1 MKEIIERM
9 KVISADE
16 HTAII
21 EYLKEYN
28 FNYSRRELI
37 SEEKDG
43 FSISQCWR
51 YYGSDDRYANIYR
64 SIDDVHCIE
73 RVKLRTTSS
82 GNCIFEY
89 SEHYPEEVIKRDGI
103 YIHPSDKNVHIFL
116 WGGFSKYDRMNYI
129 VNLINKTDAD
139 AGEKGIVKRFMEVNK
154 DNFQVM
160 QYIREKTNKLFL
172 DESFCPGSFQERCI
186 DILCKDDEGL
196 FTLDAKECIKSI
208 YETMRKDIDKDDY
221 HIYGISGKF
230 LNTTKIYTT
239 TLIKKDG
246 SMYAGHDLPV
256 WLKDPDKAKYRVL
269 VLSQDPRRN
278 KDEMQDVEIGI
289 STPFGLHSAKWR
301 SNRNKGLVHWLF
313 KELIE
318 EYGEELSVYYTDLY
332 KLRGVD
338 VRNVQKSKL
347 DSPNLGYYKCI
358 LMKEIEL
365 FDPNIIFLMGKKAQ
379 QSFNTIKRD
388 IAIKNVV
395 PVPHP
400 NARAQKGKC
409 KWGEYEIPDF
419 TFKSKLDIY
428 KTAIKEHLK
437 SF

>member
-1 MKEIIERM
+1 M
-9 KVISADE
+9 
-16 HTAII
+16 
-21 EYLKEYN
+21 
-28 FNYSRRELI
+28 LI
-37 SEEKDG
+37 TKDG
-43 FSISQCWR
+43 
-51 YYGSDDRYANIYR
+51 
-64 SIDDVHCIE
+64 
-73 RVKLRTTSS
+73 
-82 GNCIFEY
+82 
-89 SEHYPEEVIKRDGI
+89 
-103 YIHPSDKNVHIFL
+103 
-116 WGGFSKYDRMNYI
+116 
-129 VNLINKTDAD
+129 NL
-139 AGEKGIVKRFMEVNK
+139 
-154 DNFQVM
+154 
-160 QYIREKTNKLFL
+160 
-172 DESFCPGSFQERCI
+172 
-186 DILCKDDEGL
+186 
-196 FTLDAKECIKSI
+196 
-208 YETMRKDIDKDDY
+208 
-221 HIYGISGKF
+221 
-230 LNTTKIYTT
+230 
-239 TLIKKDG
+239 
-246 SMYAGHDLPV
+246 YAGHDLPV
-256 WLKDPDKAKYRVL
+256 WLNDPYKAKYKVL

-278 KDEMQDVEIGI
+278 KDEMQNVEIGI

-318 EYGEELSVYYTDLY
+318 EYDEELSVYYTDLY

-358 LMKEIEL
+358 LKKEIEL

-379 QSFNTIKRD
+379 QSFNTIKDD